1 MALLLML
8 LCSPAAAAPDPATD
22 PRMDDAWEQL
32 WSGDA
37 AAAARLWRE
46 LLDEAR
52 VREDPAAIDRARSA
66 LAVVAFQEG
75 RYEAFETLQRQRLA
89 AAARDM
95 DLRIAADARM
105 ELALLD
111 RRRGLLPEAQQGLQE
126 AIEAFRAL
134 RDRDGEGT
142 ALTHLGLVLLNL
154 GQFAQAMG
162 ALDEALALQRAGADV
177 PTDRTYH
184 YLGLLY
190 HRMNDLPEARAH
202 LERGLEKA
210 QTLPDPM
217 RAAALLGSLARLAND
232 EGRHEEALDHT
243 TRSHAIAVQSGSVPG
258 LAYSALERGRA
269 LLGLGRLD
277 EARQVLQEAHRLS
290 RSIAQDRTAADAMFS
305 LGRVALQQGETELAL
320 QRFAQALPN
329 YESANDVPQT
339 LDAYRLVIPLLR
351 ERGDLAG
358 ALRLA
363 ETALELQDQLSGRD
377 INRRVAL
384 IEYRHHAADNAR
396 QIELLT
402 HENEIQQLRLARQ
415 AQQRR
420 FGIALSVGLAVVTLL
435 LAWGFGRSR
444 RISRELA
451 ISNRELKRNRLALTQ
466 AHQALQ
472 ARVDTL
478 AVAANTDTLT
488 GLANRRQ
495 VLTMLSGLIEQRRA
509 LAVLLLDVDR
519 FKSINDQH
527 GHGTGD
533 RVLQEVARILA
544 AQVPEGGLLARY
556 GGEEFLLVLP
566 EHDLEHARR
575 FAEQARAAVEAWRA
589 PELPA
594 VTLSIGVTA
603 RAADDAAT
611 SLESLIEQA
620 DRALYRAKESG
631 RNRVETSL
639 RVA

>member
-1 MALLLML
+1 MALVLALLWL
-8 LCSPAAAAPDPATD
+8 PAAASHASSTD
-22 PRMDDAWEQL
+22 PRVGEAWAQL
-32 WSGDA
+32 WNGDA
-37 AAAARLWRE
+37 AAAGRIWRE
-46 LLDEAR
+46 LLHEADQR
-52 VREDPAAIDRARSA
+52 QDAAAIDQARSA
-66 LAVVAFQEG
+66 LAALAFQEG
-75 RYEAFETLQRQRLA
+75 RYDTFESLQRQRLA
-89 AAARDM
+89 DAARDM
-95 DLRIAADARM
+95 DLRIASDARM

-111 RRRGLLPEAQQGLQE
+111 RRRGLLPEAQEGLQE
-126 AIEAFRAL
+126 AIEGFRVL
-134 RDRDGEGT
+134 RDHDGEGT
-142 ALTHLGLVLLNL
+142 ALTHLGLVLLNR

-162 ALDEALALQRAGADV
+162 ALDEALALQRGGADV

-190 HRMNDLPEARAH
+190 HRMNDLPEAREH
-202 LERGLEKA
+202 LERGLDKA
-210 QTLPDPM
+210 LTLPDPM
-217 RAAALLGSLARLAND
+217 RAAALLGSLARVAND
-232 EGRHEEALDHT
+232 DDRHQDALDYT
-243 TRSHAIAVQSGSVPG
+243 ARSYALAVQSGSVPG

-269 LLGLGRLD
+269 LLGLERLD
-277 EARQVLQEAHRLS
+277 EARQMLEEAHHLS
-290 RSIAQDRTAADAMFS
+290 RSITQDRTAADAMFS
-305 LGRVALQQGETELAL
+305 LGRVALQQGDTDVAL
-320 QRFAQALPN
+320 ERFAQALPN
-329 YESANDVPQT
+329 YEAANDAPQM

-351 ERGDLAG
+351 ESGDQAG

-377 INRRVAL
+377 MNRRVAL
-384 IEYRHHAADNAR
+384 IEYRHQAADNAR

-420 FGIALSVGLAVVTLL
+420 FGFALSFGLALATLL

-466 AHQALQ
+466 AHEALQ

-495 VLTMLSGLIEQRRA
+495 VLAMLAGEIVARRA

-519 FKSINDQH
+519 FKSVNDQH
-527 GHGTGD
+527 GHATGD
-533 RVLQEVARILA
+533 RVLQQVAQVLA
-544 AQVPEGGLLARY
+544 TQVPEGGLLARY

-566 EHDLEHARR
+566 GHDLEHARR

-603 RAADDAAT
+603 RPADDST
-611 SLESLIEQA
+611 TTLEGLIEQA